1 MKNMPYEKAFR
12 GPKVDL
18 LASFPNSTNIGETPC
33 PTHSCVDQVRS
44 LEVLVH
50 LPALIKLPF
59 YYSPK
64 IYLQELQTGHIC
76 HDLLVRD
83 GDVFN
88 LVVQEYRL
96 YNAVPFKGLNPIWY
110 DASWPEGCRIGQKSI
125 KSLSSPEMSL
135 RDSDVSFH

>member
-1 MKNMPYEKAFR
+1 MECFMKNMPYEKAFR

-59 YYSPK
+59 
-64 IYLQELQTGHIC
+64 I
-76 HDLLVRD
+76 LLK
-83 GDVFN
+83 
-88 LVVQEYRL
+88 YT
-96 YNAVPFKGLNPIWY
+96 
-110 DASWPEGCRIGQKSI
+110 CRNFRQGTSVMI
-125 KSLSSPEMSL
+125 
-135 RDSDVSFH
+135 FW

>member
-1 MKNMPYEKAFR
+1 MECFMKNMPYEKAFR

-59 YYSPK
+59 
-64 IYLQELQTGHIC
+64 I
-76 HDLLVRD
+76 LLKYT
-83 GDVFN
+83 
-88 LVVQEYRL
+88 YR
-96 YNAVPFKGLNPIWY
+96 NFRQGTSVMIFW
-110 DASWPEGCRIGQKSI
+110 
-125 KSLSSPEMSL
+125 
-135 RDSDVSFH
+135 